1 MSAVTARTH
10 IHRLTALAGL
20 LATAACGSSG
30 AVSSER
36 NDAVPIPAK
45 ATVAFNGA
53 TSDASPHVDPA
64 VSNDSVHHMIRRA
77 IAAQLRQK
85 GYTLVD
91 SAQPANFSV
100 QYYLAVKTDKVGYA
114 ATGGGV
120 SGPKVGGYG
129 AYGYGYGPGYANF
142 ANQPLDSLK
151 SVTFEAALVDVK
163 MGRTAWRGIFNVEPK
178 TKTPSE
184 ERVNSVVADVFKTL
198 PKVP

>member
-1 MSAVTARTH
+1 MPAAGATAPIR
-10 IHRLTALAGL
+10 RLTTLAGL
-20 LATAACGSSG
+20 LAVAACGSN
-30 AVSSER
+30 AVSFER
-36 NDAVPIPAK
+36 NDAVPIPSG

-53 TSDASPHVDPA
+53 ISDASPRVDPT

-77 IAAQLRQK
+77 ITSQLRLK
-85 GYTLVD
+85 GYTIVD
-91 SAQPANFSV
+91 SAQPATFSV

-142 ANQPLDSLK
+142 ANQPLDSIK
-151 SVTFEAALVDVK
+151 SVTFEAALVDTK
-163 MGRTAWRGIFNVEPK
+163 MGRTAWRGIYSAEPK
-178 TKTPSE
+178 SKAPGEARINTLA
-184 ERVNSVVADVFKTL
+184 ADIFATL